1 MNKTVNHLCS
11 CQCVLGEGPLWLEE
25 KQALVFL
32 DIIGKK
38 LLFWHDKEGLISI
51 PLSRKV
57 GSIATIT
64 EDRFLAASEQGLFE
78 LDANTGFLK
87 SIGYDQIVSKDAL
100 MNDGKADR
108 NGRFVF
114 GSKSQ
119 NEVDN
124 IGALMGFNN
133 KISEL
138 WPGGIVLNGPAFSL
152 DGKRIYFADSPSRN
166 IYTAKYDPKNI
177 KIGTPDIF
185 TTLPADD
192 GYPDGMTIDSEGYL
206 WNAQW
211 DGWCISRYHPNG
223 TRVETIEMPV
233 SRPTS
238 MAFGGPD
245 LKTLYVTSAKKG
257 LEQNISAKE
266 KMAGDLF
273 SIELDV
279 AGVVETNLKGISD
292 A

>member
-1 MNKTVNHLCS
+1 
-11 CQCVLGEGPLWLEE
+11 
-25 KQALVFL
+25 
-32 DIIGKK
+32 
-38 LLFWHDKEGLISI
+38 
-51 PLSRKV
+51 
-57 GSIATIT
+57 
-64 EDRFLAASEQGLFE
+64 
-78 LDANTGFLK
+78 
-87 SIGYDQIVSKDAL
+87 
-100 MNDGKADR
+100 
-108 NGRFVF
+108 
-114 GSKSQ
+114 
-119 NEVDN
+119 
-124 IGALMGFNN
+124 
-133 KISEL
+133 
-138 WPGGIVLNGPAFSL
+138 L